1 MEKRDMS
8 GALFKNTRKEQ
19 PKHPDYQGDV
29 TVDGKTFRLA
39 AWVKE
44 GAKGKFMSLAVS
56 EDTREDKP
64 QKPLPAPSAP
74 ADIDDIPF

>member
-8 GALFKNTRKEQ
+8 GVLFKNTRKEQ

-44 GAKGKFMSLAVS
+44 GVKGKFMSLAVS

-64 QKPLPAPSAP
+64 KTAAQADDFDDLP
-74 ADIDDIPF
+74 F